1 MSTLWLSK
9 EIRPELDVFAVAET
23 ERIARKVTR
32 ATLAREIFKWGFEQ
46 FRKAGGNLKR
56 LKSARLV
63 FPEDQSI
70 SDDELWDRIGV
81 RGQK

>member
-1 MSTLWLSK
+1 MSTLWLGK
-9 EIRPELDVFAVAET
+9 EIRPELDVFAFAET
-23 ERIARKVTR
+23 ERVGQKITR
-32 ATLAREIFKWGFEQ
+32 ARLAREIFKWGFEQ

-63 FPEDQSI
+63 FPEQTI
-70 SDDELWDRIGV
+70 SEAELWDRIGA